1 MYGKRIRTAALTF
14 TIEQHEDLKSHELV
28 SLVKESEMESLSL
41 LFDFANMINANE
53 HPIDAL
59 KTMAPHIT
67 QVHIKDALIVK
78 EQGGLGHK
86 ACISGQ
92 GDVPFKRY

>member
-1 MYGKRIRTAALTF
+1 MPYLRRWFQYEYQGSDGGLTF

-59 KTMAPHIT
+59 NLHA
-67 QVHIKDALIVK
+67 AR
-78 EQGGLGHK
+78 
-86 ACISGQ
+86 S
-92 GDVPFKRY
+92 